1 MKKYITIIIAIALVL
16 GMIQCKKNV
25 ETISNAAS
33 EGVYITL
40 RVAGDDTRHEVNPS
54 SGKVEYEEGDE
65 IYVGHN
71 GSYVGTLTYGENGF
85 SGTINPGAGD
95 GYYLY
100 FYFLGGLATDPSLSA
115 ANQSYTVNISNQ
127 REGLPVLSMGKSN
140 VPYSSEVTTY
150 TSVLLN
156 QCALVK
162 ISLTEETPSYLN
174 VNSMLVEA
182 TINFANHSITPTQT
196 TGTIQMHTQT
206 MKERWAIM
214 LPQDAVTGA
223 TATIDDDSYTVDI
236 PTIEA
241 NGYITS
247 GIVIDNA
254 TPVFTVD
261 GNGTTV
267 HFSKGNLQYNS
278 SVNTWRFA
286 DNQYDV
292 CQSSDGTWNTNGWV
306 DLFGWGTWGQEK
318 NPLNTS
324 TNPDDYQWS
333 TDFTGIFD
341 GHSWRTLTKDEWQYL
356 FNNSTYGM
364 ATITVN
370 EQDVHGVV
378 ILPDGSSLTVDTTH
392 DGWGDNTYTAEVW
405 AADMESQGAVFLPA
419 AGGRININ
427 GFEVFLV
434 GVYGLYWSSTPD
446 NEVDAWY
453 LYFCDSEAGM
463 SNRTRNDGQSVRLVR
478 TVQ

>member
-16 GMIQCKKNV
+16 GMTQCKKNV

-40 RVAGDDTRHEVNPS
+40 RVAGDDSRHEVDPN
-54 SGKVEYEEGDE
+54 SGEVVYKSGDE
-65 IYVGHN
+65 IYVGHK
-71 GSYVGTLTYGENGF
+71 GSYVGTLTYASGCF
-85 SGTINPGAGD
+85 SGTITPGAGD
-95 GYYLY
+95 ESDYLY
-100 FYFLGGLATDPSLSA
+100 FYFLGGLATAPSLSA

-127 REGLPVLSMGKSN
+127 REGLPVLSMGQSN
-140 VPYSSEVTTY
+140 MPYSSEVTTY

-174 VNSMLVEA
+174 VNGMLVEA

-196 TGTIQMHTQT
+196 TGTIQMRTQT

-214 LPQDAVTGA
+214 LPKATA
-223 TATIDDDSYTVDI
+223 TNTTATIDDKSYTVDVPAI
-236 PTIEA
+236 LA
-241 NGYITS
+241 NQHITS
-247 GIVIDNA
+247 GIEINNA

-261 GNGTTV
+261 DNGTTV
-267 HFSKGNLQYNS
+267 SFSKGNLQYNS
-278 SVNTWRFA
+278 VSTSWRFA
-286 DNQYDV
+286 DNQYDI
-292 CQSSDGTWNTNGWV
+292 CQSSYGIYGTWNTSGWV
-306 DLFGWGTWGQEK
+306 DLFGWGTWGSGQ

-324 TNPDDYQWS
+324 TNAGEYYWS

-341 GHSWRTLTKDEWQYL
+341 GHSWRTLTKDEWQYIL
-356 FNNSTYGM
+356 DHSTYGM
-364 ATITVN
+364 ATVN
-370 EQDVHGVV
+370 GVHGIV

-392 DGWGDNTYTAEVW
+392 DNWGDNTYTAEVW

-419 AGGRININ
+419 AGKRFGS
-427 GFEVFLV
+427 EMSLV
-434 GVYGLYWSSTPD
+434 GVYGLYWSSTSTPG
-446 NEVDAWY
+446 NEVNY
-453 LYFCDSEAGM
+453 LYFIDSEAGM
-463 SNRTRNDGQSVRLVR
+463 YNDTRDVGLSVRLVR